1 MPAIMLSRRERLM
14 ATLRGEPVD
23 RPAVCLYE
31 VGGFQV
37 DPSNPDPYNI
47 YNSPDWCPLL
57 QLAEERTDIIR
68 MMSPVRARSIDP
80 TGSATGPVR
89 QEFFQ
94 ERSWEEDDCRFTR
107 TTVTIAGRIMTQ
119 TTRRQRDLDTVWT
132 TEPLLKDTDDLK
144 AYLTI
149 PDEAFAESLDVSPLE
164 AEEAR
169 LGHRGIVMIDTED
182 PLCAAASLFRME
194 DYTVIALTEPAL
206 FHRLLEKM
214 ARRIHERTQQVSRLL
229 PGRLWRIYGP
239 EYASPPYLPP
249 RLFDE
254 YVVRYVEPMVR
265 SIQASGGFARIHAH
279 GRLRD
284 VLDHI
289 AGMAPDAIDPIEPP
303 PQGDVE
309 LRYVRQRYGKQLVLF
324 GNIEIADIE
333 SLPPARFEAKVR
345 QALEEGTAGEGRG
358 FVLMPSAA
366 PYGRSITGT
375 TLNNY
380 ETMVRLAETW

>member
-1 MPAIMLSRRERLM
+1 MPSRRERLM

-23 RPAVCLYE
+23 RPAVCFYE
-31 VGGFQV
+31 IGGFQV
-37 DPSNPDPYNI
+37 DPEDSDPYNI
-47 YNSPDWCPLL
+47 YNSSDWLPLL
-57 QLAEERTDIIR
+57 HLAEERTDIIR

-94 ERSWEEDDCRFTR
+94 EQSWEDGDCRFTR
-107 TTVTIAGRIMTQ
+107 TTVTVAGRIMTQ
-119 TTRRQRDLDTVWT
+119 ATRRQRDLDTVWT

-169 LGHRGIVMIDTED
+169 LGDRGIVMVDTED

-194 DYTVIALTEPAL
+194 DYTVIALTEPVL

-214 ARRIHERTQQVSRLL
+214 ARRIHQRTEQVSRRL

-239 EYASPPYLPP
+239 EYASPPCLPP

-254 YVVRYVEPMVR
+254 YVVRYVGPMVR
-265 SIQASGGFARIHAH
+265 SIQAHGGFARIHAH

-289 AGMAPDAIDPIEPP
+289 AGMAPDALDPIEPP

-309 LRYVRQRYGKQLVLF
+309 LSYVRQRYGKQLVLF

-345 QALEEGTAGEGRG
+345 RTLEEGTSGAGRG

-366 PYGRSITGT
+366 PYGRTITDT

-380 ETMVRLAETW
+380 ETMVRLAEAW

>member
-1 MPAIMLSRRERLM
+1 MLSRRERLM

-23 RPAVCLYE
+23 RPAVSFYE
-31 VGGFQV
+31 IGGFRV
-37 DPSNPDPYNI
+37 DPEDPDPYNI
-47 YNSPDWCPLL
+47 YNSPDWLPLL

-94 ERSWEEDDCRFTR
+94 EQCWEDGDCRLTR
-107 TTVTIAGRIMTQ
+107 TTVTVAGRIMTQ

-132 TEPLLKDTDDLK
+132 TEPLLKDTDDVK

-169 LGHRGIVMIDTED
+169 LGDRGIVMVDTED

-194 DYTVIALTEPAL
+194 DYTVIALTEPTL

-214 ARRIHERTQQVSRLL
+214 ARRIHQRTEQVSRRL

-239 EYASPPYLPP
+239 EYASPPCLPP

-254 YVVRYVEPMVR
+254 YVVRYVGPMVR
-265 SIQASGGFARIHAH
+265 SIQACGGFARIHAH

-309 LRYVRQRYGKQLVLF
+309 LSDVRQRYGKQLVLF

-333 SLPPARFEAKVR
+333 SLPSARFEAKVR
-345 QALEEGTAGEGRG
+345 QTLEEGTSGEGRG

-366 PYGRSITGT
+366 PYGRTITDT

-380 ETMVRLAETW
+380 ETMVRLAEAW

>member
-1 MPAIMLSRRERLM
+1 MLSRRERLM

-47 YNSPDWCPLL
+47 YNSPDWRPLL

-249 RLFDE
+249 RLFNE
-254 YVVRYVEPMVR
+254 YVVRYVGPMVR
-265 SIQASGGFARIHAH
+265 SIQTSGGFARIHAH

-284 VLDHI
+284 VLDYI
-289 AGMAPDAIDPIEPP
+289 AGMASDALDPIEPP
-303 PQGDVE
+303 PQGDIE
-309 LRYVRQRYGKQLVLF
+309 LRDVRQRYGKQLVLF

-345 QALEEGTAGEGRG
+345 RALEEGTAGEGRG